1 VIGASRRHIYEPY
14 PTLRTERLLLR
25 VFSPEDAPDVRTLA
39 GVRKLARTTRPIP
52 HPYPEGE
59 AERWISTHRA
69 AFEAGEVLHFAVQTR
84 EGGELVGGITLA
96 ITPGDA
102 RAHLTY
108 WIGVPYWGKGYAT
121 EAAREAV
128 RYAFKDL
135 GLQRLYAAHFG
146 SNPASGKVMR
156 KIGMTHEGTLRGH
169 HKKWGEYEDRVEYGL
184 LARDWRVSSRGE
196 LLRAHQPRT
205 RMNSVSFVGSCA
217 TRGPTQRRL
226 LCPGCPRSSPPP

>member
-1 VIGASRRHIYEPY
+1 MIGASRRHIYEPY
-14 PTLRTERLLLR
+14 PTLRTERLLLWE
-25 VFSPEDAPDVRTLA
+25 FSPEDAPDVRTLA

-108 WIGVPYWGKGYAT
+108 WIGVPYWGRAT
-121 EAAREAV
+121 PLKPPGRPSVTRLRTWGSSAST
-128 RYAFKDL
+128 
-135 GLQRLYAAHFG
+135 QRT
-146 SNPASGKVMR
+146 SGA
-156 KIGMTHEGTLRGH
+156 TPP
-169 HKKWGEYEDRVEYGL
+169 
-184 LARDWRVSSRGE
+184 LAR
-196 LLRAHQPRT
+196 
-205 RMNSVSFVGSCA
+205 
-217 TRGPTQRRL
+217 
-226 LCPGCPRSSPPP
+226 

>member
-25 VFSPEDAPDVRTLA
+25 EFSPEDAPDVRRLA
-39 GVRKLARTTRPIP
+39 GVRKLVRTTRPIP

-128 RYAFKDL
+128 SYAFEDL
-135 GLQRLYAAHFG
+135 GLHRLYAAHFG

-156 KIGMTHEGTLRGH
+156 KIGMTHERTLRGTTRCGASTRAG
-169 HKKWGEYEDRVEYGL
+169 WSRVCSPETGGL
-184 LARDWRVSSRGE
+184 AVGGE